1 MNGFSGILIRM
12 IGMLSGTVAYI
23 SQKSFILD
31 VGGIGY
37 EVFASDTLINK
48 LDTNFPVRI
57 FTHYALRENAAELF
71 GFERHEELRFFR
83 ELIEVSG
90 IGPRS
95 AIGILSLAPLETLAG
110 AIASGK
116 SEYLTKVSGI
126 GKKTA
131 EKIILELKDKVAE
144 FGEVATDNDY
154 EALDALIALGYS
166 THDAREALR
175 GIDSTITDTRDK
187 IKAALQA
194 LHQ

>member
-1 MNGFSGILIRM
+1 M
-12 IGMLSGTVAYI
+12 IGMLSGTVAHI
-23 SQKSFILD
+23 SQKAFILD

-37 EVFASDTLINK
+37 EVFASDTLLAKIDIGFT
-48 LDTNFPVRI
+48 LRI

-71 GFERHEELRFFR
+71 GFETDNERLFFR

-95 AIGILSLAPLETLAG
+95 AIGILSLAPLETLAS

-116 SEYLTKVSGI
+116 SDYLTKVSGI

-131 EKIILELKDKVAE
+131 EKIIVELRDKVGVFAGSASE
-144 FGEVATDNDY
+144 DDY
-154 EALDALIALGYS
+154 EALDALVALGY
-166 THDAREALR
+166 TQHTAREALR
-175 GIDSTITDTRDK
+175 GIDSALTDTRDK

-194 LHQ
+194 LNTNK

>member
-1 MNGFSGILIRM
+1 M
-12 IGMLSGTVAYI
+12 IGMLSGTVAHI
-23 SQKSFILD
+23 SPKSFILD
-31 VGGIGY
+31 VHGVGY
-37 EVFASDTLINK
+37 EVFASDTLLSK
-48 LDTNFPVRI
+48 ASLGTPLTI

-71 GFERHEELRFFR
+71 GFESNNELLFFR

-131 EKIILELKDKVAE
+131 EKIILELKDKVAA
-144 FGEVATDNDY
+144 FGDVASDNDY
-154 EALDALIALGYS
+154 EALDALIALGYT
-166 THDAREALR
+166 THNAREALR
-175 GIDSTITDTRDK
+175 SIDSDITDTRDK
-187 IKAALQA
+187 IMKALQV
-194 LHQ
+194 LNK

>member
-1 MNGFSGILIRM
+1 
-12 IGMLSGTVAYI
+12 MLSGTVAHI

-31 VGGIGY
+31 VQGIGY
-37 EVFASDTLINK
+37 EIFATDTLIAK
-48 LDTNFPVRI
+48 IDLGFSLRI

-71 GFERHEELRFFR
+71 GFESHDELTFFR

-95 AIGILSLAPLETLAG
+95 AVGILSLAPLTTLAG

-131 EKIILELKDKVAE
+131 EKIILELRDKVGVFAGDSSE
-144 FGEVATDNDY
+144 EDY
-154 EALDALIALGYS
+154 EALDALVALGFS
-166 THDAREALR
+166 QHTAREALR
-175 GIDSTITDTRDK
+175 AIDSGLTDTRDK

-194 LHQ
+194 LNKNM